1 MATIRESARQYEDW
15 LRKQLHGDVLEQDL
29 AKKRDKMRESA
40 FVFLRAT
47 YWRWAETIFDVCP
60 DLAGG
65 TQVLAVG
72 DIHIENYGT
81 WRDVDG
87 RLAWGV
93 NDFDEAAEMPYV
105 LDLVRLA
112 ASALLGSGRRRITD
126 EEICAAILNG
136 YRQGLHAPQ
145 PVVLDRDKLWLPR
158 KGAGEVLE
166 KDGCSEGKAC
176 PRALSNSDRRCHA
189 GARTFNQDGTSKCRY
204 RKPWPAEVGG

>member
-1 MATIRESARQYEDW
+1 MATIRESAHQYEDW

-29 AKKRDKMRESA
+29 AKKHDKMWESA

-126 EEICAAILNG
+126 EEICAAILKG
-136 YRQGLHAPQ
+136 YRQGLRCTTAC
-145 PVVLDRDKLWLPR
+145 
-158 KGAGEVLE
+158 GAG
-166 KDGCSEGKAC
+166 
-176 PRALSNSDRRCHA
+176 PRQAVA
-189 GARTFNQDGTSKCRY
+189 A
-204 RKPWPAEVGG
+204 

>member
-1 MATIRESARQYEDW
+1 M
-15 LRKQLHGDVLEQDL
+15 
-29 AKKRDKMRESA
+29 
-40 FVFLRAT
+40 
-47 YWRWAETIFDVCP
+47 
-60 DLAGG
+60 AGG

-136 YRQGLHAPQ
+136 YPSRIACTTAC
-145 PVVLDRDKLWLPR
+145 
-158 KGAGEVLE
+158 GAG
-166 KDGCSEGKAC
+166 
-176 PRALSNSDRRCHA
+176 PRQAVA
-189 GARTFNQDGTSKCRY
+189 A
-204 RKPWPAEVGG
+204 

>member
-1 MATIRESARQYEDW
+1 MATIRESAHQYEDW

-29 AKKRDKMRESA
+29 AKKHDQMWESA

-81 WRDVDG
+81 WRDGDG

-136 YRQGLHAPQ
+136 YPSRIACTTAC
-145 PVVLDRDKLWLPR
+145 
-158 KGAGEVLE
+158 GAG
-166 KDGCSEGKAC
+166 
-176 PRALSNSDRRCHA
+176 PRQAVA
-189 GARTFNQDGTSKCRY
+189 A
-204 RKPWPAEVGG
+204 